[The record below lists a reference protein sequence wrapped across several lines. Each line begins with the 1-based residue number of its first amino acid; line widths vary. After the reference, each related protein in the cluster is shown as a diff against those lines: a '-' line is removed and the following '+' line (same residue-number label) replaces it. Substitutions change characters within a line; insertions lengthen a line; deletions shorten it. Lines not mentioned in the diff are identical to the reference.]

1 MFCYLVTWITFSR
14 AEQNISH
21 KSIHKTIICL
31 YYIKESGSSC
41 RAEAALARSRK
52 RSFFGR

>member
-1 MFCYLVTWITFSR
+1 MFCYLVRWITFSR

-21 KSIHKTIICL
+21 KSIHKTIISL
-31 YYIKESGSSC
+31 YIKQSGSSC
-41 RAEAALARSRK
+41 RAEAASARSRK